1 MLYTIV
7 KTVLT
12 AGIIVG
18 ASELGKRYT
27 TFGVLLLA
35 LPVTS
40 LLAMIW
46 LYVDTKDAARVAEL
60 STGIFWLVLP
70 TLLFFIVLPWLIK
83 QGVGFWASMG
93 ASAAIMVIFYLG
105 YAAIGK
111 KLGLPL

>member
-1 MLYTIV
+1 MLYIIV

-12 AGIIVG
+12 AAVIVG

-27 TFGVLLLA
+27 TFAALLLA
-35 LPVTS
+35 LPLTS

-46 LYVDTKDAARVAEL
+46 LYIDTKDAARVAEL

-70 TLLFFIVLPWLIK
+70 TLLFFLVLPWLIK
-83 QGVGFWASMG
+83 QGVGFWVSMG

>member
-1 MLYTIV
+1 MLYIIV

-27 TFGVLLLA
+27 TFAALLLA

-70 TLLFFIVLPWLIK
+70 TLLFFIVLPWLIR
-83 QGVGFWASMG
+83 QGVGFWAAMG
-93 ASAAIMVIFYLG
+93 TSAAIMVIFYLG